1 MVNQPTD
8 SRVSTYSL
16 GGLFAVILG
25 AFSGVAVSLAMPH
38 GPATAAQALI
48 VMLTGALVG
57 MAAGWAMR
65 SRWAMLLAPLAHIIA
80 IELARL
86 GVAGATV
93 GAIRLDQAYG
103 IIALALGRG
112 FHGLVGILPML
123 IGAGFGRALA
133 LRAAGHAHTIRP
145 FSTGAGALV
154 LIALAIALLLPA
166 STPPILDADGQPA
179 PGSVAEL
186 TTVNVDGAELALMI
200 RGRSAD
206 NPVALYLSGGPGQSD
221 LPYVRT
227 LFEDL
232 TQDFVVVGLDQR
244 GTGKSYAALD
254 PTSALTLDQ
263 AVSDVI
269 AVTEYL
275 RRRFDEPK
283 IYLLG
288 ESWGSTLGV
297 LAVQR
302 RPDLYHAWIG
312 SGQMVSQRET
322 DRRLYADVLALAER
336 TGDTALAE
344 RMRAHG
350 EPPYRDLPYANVV
363 VMGYYDALSTPYT
376 PPQSYIARGSAANLG
391 PWGIFGSEYDL
402 VEKVNVL
409 RGLLDMFT
417 VLYPQLQ
424 GIDFR
429 RDVLRLDVPV
439 YMLDSAAELTARRD
453 LALQWYDALE
463 APRKQMFTFEN
474 AGHSVAFEQFEALHQ
489 IMREIVAPAGQ

>member
-1 MVNQPTD
+1 MVTQPAY

-16 GGLFAVILG
+16 GGLLAVVLG
-25 AFSGVAVSLAMPH
+25 ASSGVAVSLAMPH
-38 GPATAAQALI
+38 GPATAGQALI
-48 VMLTGALVG
+48 VMLAAVLIG

-133 LRAAGHAHTIRP
+133 LRAAGHARAVRP
-145 FSTGAGALV
+145 FPTGAGALM
-154 LIALAIALLLPA
+154 LIALTVALSLPA
-166 STPPILDADGQPA
+166 STPPILDTDGQPA
-179 PGSVAEL
+179 RGSVAEL
-186 TTVNVDGAELALMI
+186 TTVNVGGAELALMI

-206 NPVALYLSGGPGQSD
+206 NPVLLYLSGGPGQSD
-221 LPYVRT
+221 LPYARV
-227 LFEDL
+227 LLDDL

-302 RPDLYHAWIG
+302 RPDLYHAFIG

-336 TGDTALAE
+336 IGDTALVE
-344 RMRAHG
+344 RMNAYG
-350 EPPYRDLPYANVV
+350 EPPYRDLPYANVF
-363 VMGYYDALSTPYT
+363 VMGYYDTLTTPYI

-429 RDVLRLDVPV
+429 QDVPRLDVPV
-439 YMLDSAAELTARRD
+439 YMLDGAAELSARRD
-453 LALQWYDALE
+453 LALEWFDALE
-463 APRKQMFTFEN
+463 APRKQRFTFEN

-489 IMREIVAPAGQ
+489 IMREIVVPASE